1 MVQGLRASSPLVW
14 SLTPYCPLLIFLS
27 LFSSPYFPL
36 LIFLSL
42 FPLLIF
48 LFLFSSPYFPLYI
61 FLSLFSPPYFPL
73 LIFLSLFLLSLF
85 SSSYFPLLIFLF
97 LFSSSYFPLLTPYLL
112 TSKSSTHM
120 QSMNVA
126 LHPFGKNKLRQ
137 HLRTH
142 RRENLVNATHVIMSR
157 FV

>member
-27 LFSSPYFPL
+27 LFSSSYFSFLISSSYFPL

-42 FPLLIF
+42 F
-48 LFLFSSPYFPLYI
+48 SSL
-61 FLSLFSPPYFPL
+61 YFPL
-73 LIFLSLFLLSLF
+73 LIFPSLFCLP
-85 SSSYFPLLIFLF
+85 YFPLLVSSLLIFLF

>member
-1 MVQGLRASSPLVW
+1 MLHSNGPGPAGLITTCLVTH
-14 SLTPYCPLLIFLS
+14 SLL
-27 LFSSPYFPL
+27 SSPYFPL

-42 FPLLIF
+42 FSSSYFSFLI
-48 LFLFSSPYFPLYI
+48 SS
-61 FLSLFSPPYFPL
+61 SYFPL
-73 LIFLSLFLLSLF
+73 LIFLSLFSSL
-85 SSSYFPLLIFLF
+85 YFPLLIFPS
-97 LFSSSYFPLLTPYLL
+97 LFSLPYFPLLTPYLL